1 MKKYKVYM
9 LAALLGTVL
18 AGCQKEKELVRPYD
32 QPTTDKT
39 TVTLTVQVSKETDA
53 TRALNL
59 DGKKLKATWEE
70 NEKVDVYL
78 GETCIGTLEVIA
90 TTDAGATAT
99 LSGTV
104 TKTDDLKKDCT
115 LTLLFPGRDDHAWS
129 YIGQDGSF
137 LSGSLAESYD
147 YTLATLNVD
156 EDVTGDDV
164 VTSVSGAFSTQQ
176 SVYRFGFKVDGT
188 GDPVAVKSFTVS
200 SNQNK
205 LVRTRTNNGGTW
217 ASNYG
222 PLLVITGTAP
232 EGNLYCVS
240 IRNDNTTVN
249 DTYTFDVVGTNDAL
263 YEGTLTIGSTNLGN
277 GKFLG
282 AKGISITQKAF
293 APEQSGSIS
302 SVNAVL

>member
-1 MKKYKVYM
+1 MKNYRVF
-9 LAALLGTVL
+9 LIAALLGTVL
-18 AGCQKEKELVRPYD
+18 VGCQKEKEIERPDD

-39 TVTLTVQVSKETDA
+39 TVTLTVQVSKETDD
-53 TRALNL
+53 TRALAI
-59 DGKKLKATWEE
+59 DGKKLKATWAE

-78 GETCIGTLEVIA
+78 GETRIGTLTVTA
-90 TTDAGATAT
+90 TANAGATAT

-115 LTLLFPGRDDHAWS
+115 LTLLFPGRDDHAWT
-129 YIGQDGSF
+129 YLGQDGSF
-137 LSGSLAESYD
+137 LSGTLAQNYD

-156 EDVTGDDV
+156 EDVTGDEV
-164 VTSVSGAFSTQQ
+164 SVTVSGNFSSQQ
-176 SVYRFGFKVDGT
+176 SVYRFGFKVNGA
-188 GDPVAVKSFTVS
+188 GNAVAVKSFTVS

-205 LVRTRTNNGGTW
+205 LVRARTNEGGIWT
-217 ASNYG
+217 SNYG
-222 PLLVITGTAP
+222 PLLVTTGDAP
-232 EGNLYCVS
+232 DDNLYCVA
-240 IRNDNTTVN
+240 IRNDNTSAN

-263 YEGTLTIGSTNLGN
+263 YEGTLNIGSNNLGN

-293 APEQSGSIS
+293 APEASGTIS